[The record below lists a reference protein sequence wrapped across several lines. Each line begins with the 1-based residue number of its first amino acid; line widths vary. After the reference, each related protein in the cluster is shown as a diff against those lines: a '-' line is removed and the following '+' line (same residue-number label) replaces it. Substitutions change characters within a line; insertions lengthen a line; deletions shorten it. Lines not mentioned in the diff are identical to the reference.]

1 MARRFM
7 ILAAI
12 CLFLP
17 ALAMGQQ
24 ASPAALDG
32 IPLQELQDKLD
43 GWRQTLKSIDIDQLK
58 VSTESHSLLQAKDSC
73 LAWLQVLTGQLSH
86 LRQKPALDD
95 QSRLLLEIVQFQNA
109 TSNYSQEFRHAYQA
123 ASEPA
128 GGNVNLAL
136 KWMNQTGAIVS
147 EAQGF
152 YEGLEDT
159 VDRNLKT
166 ADKLIHECNRQGVRR

>member
-24 ASPAALDG
+24 ASALDS
-32 IPLQELQDKLD
+32 IPLQELQDKLE

-58 VSTESHSLLQAKDSC
+58 VSTESHSLLQANRDSC
-73 LAWLQVLTGQLSH
+73 LAWLQVLTGQLPH

-109 TSNYSQEFRHAYQA
+109 TSNYSQELRHAYQA

-128 GGNVNLAL
+128 GGNANLAL

-152 YEGLEDT
+152 YEGLQDT

-166 ADKLIHECNRQGVRR
+166 ADKLIHECSREGVRR